1 MRLTARVALANTNQ
15 APAWLRR
22 VGKNGES
29 MDFPDKLLAALTQKP
44 EAMGAE
50 HRHIPFRWRD
60 LVAIG
65 AALEDVLV
73 ARGVPRD
80 APVGIIARNRPVL
93 AGAILGLVTHRR
105 PVTMIY
111 SAQSADAMA
120 LDIARLNL
128 AAIVADP
135 QDWAAPQ
142 IAAAKAAGT
151 LGLATS
157 DDLAQAIVAVPGI
170 GAMGPGPH
178 RAPPEQPGIELLTS
192 GTTGAP
198 KRVLIGFPILARV
211 AESFTLGEPPPGGR
225 PPQVVSAPFGNVSGL
240 CQLIGC
246 AAGTTPM
253 IILEKFTVADLV
265 DAVKRHKPPILGLS
279 PPAVKMI
286 IDAGVP
292 RGDMAGV
299 GAIFGGGGAL
309 LPEIQEQF
317 EEIYDIP
324 ILWGYGATEFGGTL
338 VRWTPDMRARFGTS
352 KRGSIGC
359 AMPDTDLRVTD
370 PETRAVLP
378 PNTPGLL
385 EARVPMMSDD
395 WIRTTDLV
403 TIDED
408 GFVFHLGRNDGAIS
422 RGGFKLMP
430 ETIANCLRSHPGVA
444 DAVVVGLPD
453 ARLGD
458 VPAAAIELQPGVAPP
473 PAAALEAHI
482 RARLPATHVPT
493 RFLLV
498 EALPRTPSMKV
509 SLVEVKKLFGH

>member
-1 MRLTARVALANTNQ
+1 
-15 APAWLRR
+15 
-22 VGKNGES
+22 
-29 MDFPDKLLAALTQKP
+29 MDFPDRLLVAITARP
-44 EAMGAE
+44 DAMAAE
-50 HRHIPFRWRD
+50 HRHVPYRWQD
-60 LVAIG
+60 LVDIG
-65 AALEDVLV
+65 AALEAVLV
-73 ARGVPRD
+73 AQGVATD
-80 APVGIIARNRPVL
+80 MPVGIVARNRPFL

-120 LDIARLNL
+120 GDIAKLRL
-128 AAIVADP
+128 AAIVADE
-135 QDWAAPQ
+135 QDWGAAQ
-142 IAAAKAAGT
+142 VAAAKEAGT
-151 LGLATS
+151 LGLVATG
-157 DDLAQAIVAVPGI
+157 DLAEPIRPVSGI
-170 GAMGPGPH
+170 DQLGPGPH
-178 RAPPEQPGIELLTS
+178 RAPPEEPGVELLTS
-192 GTTGAP
+192 GTTGVP

-265 DAVKRHKPPILGLS
+265 DAVKRHKPPILGLA

-292 RGDMAGV
+292 REDMAGV

-317 EEIYDIP
+317 EEIYGIP

-370 PETRAVLP
+370 PETREVLP
-378 PNTPGLL
+378 PGTPGLL

-408 GFVFHLGRNDGAIS
+408 GFVFHLGRNDGAIV
-422 RGGFKLMP
+422 RGGFKILP
-430 ETIANCLRSHPGVA
+430 ETVVNALRSHPAVSDA
-444 DAVVVGLPD
+444 AVVGIPD
-453 ARLGD
+453 ARLGE
-458 VPAAAIELQPGVAPP
+458 VPVAAVETQEGFAAPT
-473 PAAALEAHI
+473 PAELEAHI
-482 RARLPATHVPT
+482 RGLLPAHHVPT
-493 RFLLV
+493 RFLIV
-498 EALPRTPSMKV
+498 AALPRTPSMKV
-509 SLVEVKKLFGH
+509 SLAEVKKLFGS

>member
-378 PNTPGLL
+378 PNTPG
-385 EARVPMMSDD
+385 RM
-395 WIRTTDLV
+395 TT
-403 TIDED
+403 
-408 GFVFHLGRNDGAIS
+408 A
-422 RGGFKLMP
+422 K
-430 ETIANCLRSHPGVA
+430 
-444 DAVVVGLPD
+444 
-453 ARLGD
+453 
-458 VPAAAIELQPGVAPP
+458 
-473 PAAALEAHI
+473 
-482 RARLPATHVPT
+482 
-493 RFLLV
+493 
-498 EALPRTPSMKV
+498 
-509 SLVEVKKLFGH
+509 

>member
-1 MRLTARVALANTNQ
+1 
-15 APAWLRR
+15 
-22 VGKNGES
+22 
-29 MDFPDKLLAALTQKP
+29 MDFPDRLRAALTQKP
-44 EAMGAE
+44 DAMGAE
-50 HRHIPFRWRD
+50 HRHVPYRWRD

-65 AALEDVLV
+65 DALESALEK
-73 ARGVPRD
+73 AGVPRH
-80 APVGIIARNRPVL
+80 APVGIIARNRPFL

-120 LDIARLNL
+120 SDIAKL
-128 AAIVADP
+128 ALASIVADQ

-142 IAAAKAAGT
+142 IAAAKSTGT
-151 LGLATS
+151 LGLVATG
-157 DDLAQAIVAVPGI
+157 DLADAIVAVPGLDVL
-170 GAMGPGPH
+170 GPGPH
-178 RAPPEQPGIELLTS
+178 RAPPEEPGVELLTS

-253 IILEKFTVADLV
+253 IILEKFIVADLV
-265 DAVKRHKPPILGLS
+265 DAVKRHKPPILGLA

-292 RGDMAGV
+292 RADMAGV

-317 EEIYDIP
+317 EEIYGIP

-370 PETRAVLP
+370 PETGEVLP
-378 PNTPGLL
+378 TGTPGLL

-408 GFVFHLGRNDGAIS
+408 GFVFHLGRNDGAIV
-422 RGGFKLMP
+422 RGGFKVLP
-430 ETIANCLRSHPGVA
+430 ETVVNVLRSHPAVSDA
-444 DAVVVGLPD
+444 AVVGMRD
-453 ARLGD
+453 DRLGE
-458 VPAAAIELQPGVAPP
+458 VPVAAIEPQAGVAAPT
-473 PAAALEAHI
+473 AAELEVHI
-482 RARLPATHVPT
+482 RASLPSTYVPT
-493 RFLLV
+493 RFLIV
-498 EALPRTPSMKV
+498 DALPRTPSMKV
-509 SLVEVKKLFGH
+509 SLAEVKKLFGV

>member
-1 MRLTARVALANTNQ
+1 
-15 APAWLRR
+15 
-22 VGKNGES
+22 
-29 MDFPDKLLAALTQKP
+29 MDFPDRLLAALTQKP
-44 EAMGAE
+44 DAMGAE
-50 HRHIPFRWRD
+50 HRHVAFRWRD

-65 AALEDVLV
+65 AALEAVLV
-73 ARGVPRD
+73 AKAVPRD
-80 APVGIIARNRPVL
+80 APVGIIARNRPYL

-120 LDIARLNL
+120 SDIAKLGL

-135 QDWAAPQ
+135 QDWTAPQ
-142 IAAAKAAGT
+142 IAAAKQSGT
-151 LGLATS
+151 LGLSSTG
-157 DDLAQAIVAVPGI
+157 DLSRPIEPVSGI
-170 GAMGPGPH
+170 DAMGPGPH
-178 RAPPEQPGIELLTS
+178 RAPPEAPGIELLTS

-292 RGDMAGV
+292 REDMAGV

-317 EEIYDIP
+317 EEIYNIP

-378 PNTPGLL
+378 VNTPGLL

-430 ETIANCLRSHPGVA
+430 ETIANTLRSHPAVS
-444 DAVVVGLPD
+444 DAVVVGIPD
-453 ARLGD
+453 ARLGE
-458 VPAAAIELQPGVAPP
+458 VPVAAVEPQAGVTPP
-473 PAAALEAHI
+473 TPAELEAHI
-482 RARLPATHVPT
+482 RASLPSTYVPT
-493 RFLLV
+493 RFLIV

-509 SLVEVKKLFGH
+509 SLAEVKKLFGH

>member
-299 GAIFGGGGAL
+299 GAIFGNYL
-309 LPEIQEQF
+309 
-317 EEIYDIP
+317 
-324 ILWGYGATEFGGTL
+324 
-338 VRWTPDMRARFGTS
+338 
-352 KRGSIGC
+352 
-359 AMPDTDLRVTD
+359 
-370 PETRAVLP
+370 
-378 PNTPGLL
+378 
-385 EARVPMMSDD
+385 
-395 WIRTTDLV
+395 
-403 TIDED
+403 
-408 GFVFHLGRNDGAIS
+408 
-422 RGGFKLMP
+422 
-430 ETIANCLRSHPGVA
+430 
-444 DAVVVGLPD
+444 
-453 ARLGD
+453 
-458 VPAAAIELQPGVAPP
+458 
-473 PAAALEAHI
+473 AAALRNPSAAQGQFGNLIFGFAVTEALGI
-482 RARLPATHVPT
+482 FALLIA
-493 RFLLV
+493 FLL
-498 EALPRTPSMKV
+498 
-509 SLVEVKKLFGH
+509 LFAV